1 MVSKAIGKDPTEAM
15 LHTQKELFDAY
26 EAVGHLWLTRVK
38 SEVDLWSE
46 LATRLATTR
55 SAPEAIG
62 ACQET
67 VAQRVRMAAEDGQRL
82 INEWQEIGGIVT
94 RSLSEGRPT
103 AST

>member
-26 EAVGHLWLTRVK
+26 EAASHLWLIRVK

-62 ACQET
+62 ACQEWW
-67 VAQRVRMAAEDGQRL
+67 RSGC
-82 INEWQEIGGIVT
+82 EWLRKTDNGSLMSGK
-94 RSLSEGRPT
+94 RSR
-103 AST
+103 A

>member
-1 MVSKAIGKDPTEAM
+1 MVSKPTGKDPTEAM

-26 EAVGHLWLTRVK
+26 ETVGHLWLTRVK

-82 INEWQEIGGIVT
+82 IDEWQEITGIVT

-103 AST
+103 GST

>member
-1 MVSKAIGKDPTEAM
+1 MVSKPTGKDPTEAM

-26 EAVGHLWLTRVK
+26 EAASHLWLIRVK

-62 ACQET
+62 ACQES
-67 VAQRVRMAAEDGQRL
+67 VAQRMRMAAEDGQRL
-82 INEWQEIGGIVT
+82 IDEWQEITGIVT